1 MDEAL
6 NVFRGIEKQAVHN
19 QFYIKPNRSPRLTV
33 GTLGSQL
40 ALKELLMPLWN
51 LSRPW
56 QVSAKN
62 KVSTSLKM
70 RAFYYV
76 ADTPDLFPK
85 SFDKTHSIHCAMHER
100 KEQAPLKI

>member
-19 QFYIKPNRSPRLTV
+19 QFYIKPNRSPRLTSR
-33 GTLGSQL
+33 TLNSRP

-70 RAFYYV
+70 QAFYYV
-76 ADTPDLFPK
+76 ADTPDLFPE
-85 SFDKTHSIHCAMHER
+85 SLDKTHVTHCATHER
-100 KEQAPLKI
+100 NQTNTP